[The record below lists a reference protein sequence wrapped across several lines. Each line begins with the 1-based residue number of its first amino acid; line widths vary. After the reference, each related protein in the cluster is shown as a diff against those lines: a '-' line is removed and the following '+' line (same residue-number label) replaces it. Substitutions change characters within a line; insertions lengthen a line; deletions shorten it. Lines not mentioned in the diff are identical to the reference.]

1 MVYEELTWHCD
12 GHALTVGLDRTGS
25 GPVVLALPAL
35 SSISTRCEMHPLQE
49 RLAGRFTVLTV
60 DWPGFGKLRRP
71 PVDWRPGIY
80 ADFLNHLLDQVV
92 AKPHALIAA
101 GHAAGYVLRHF
112 AGRDSGDMRLVL
124 MSPTWRGPLPTML
137 GGCRGGFARIV
148 KAVDLP
154 LLGPLLYRLNVNRPV
169 VRMMARGHVYAAR
182 DWLRGRRMTEKLAVT
197 RAEGARHASVRF
209 VCGRLDP
216 FAGRAQLIDAAQ
228 RIAAPMLQ
236 LFSLDAPR
244 RSRAEME
251 ALAAVPGLATQRVP
265 AGKLSFYEEFPE
277 QTAAAMQPFLSNDSA
292 QHRESA

>member
-1 MVYEELTWHCD
+1 MVYEEITWHCD
-12 GHALTVGLDRTGS
+12 GHALSVGLDRTGS
-25 GPVVLALPAL
+25 GPVVLMLPAL

-49 RLAGRFTVLTV
+49 RLAGNFTVITV

-71 PVDWRPGIY
+71 PVDWRPEIY
-80 ADFLNHLLDQVV
+80 AGFLNHLLEQVV
-92 AKPHALIAA
+92 VKPYALIAA

-112 AGRDSGDMRLVL
+112 AGRDCDDMRLVL

-137 GGCRGGFARIV
+137 GGSRGGFARIV

-154 LLGPLLYRLNVNRPV
+154 LLGPLLYRLNVNRLV
-169 VRMMARGHVYAAR
+169 VRMMARGHVYAER
-182 DWLRGRRMTEKLAVT
+182 DWLRGRRLTEKLAVT

-216 FAGRAQLIDAAQ
+216 FASREHMIDTAE
-228 RIAAPMLQ
+228 RGAAPMLQ
-236 LFSLDAPR
+236 LFSISAPR

-251 ALAAVPGLATQRVP
+251 ALAAVPGLATQCMP

-277 QTAAAMQPFLSNDSA
+277 RTAAAIQPFLSNDSS